1 VAGTDDNPIV
11 YPELEMPKNVRR
23 QKITI
28 WSRGVALDGDIYGP
42 DDLADDEKVP
52 AVVLSHGIGG
62 DKNTTGRYAAKF
74 AEARM
79 MALTF
84 THASWGDSRGQLLAS
99 ERQAN
104 VESGQVFEARVTEVR
119 DLLDPL
125 DWVDSFRACI
135 DYIVGEPQVDVD
147 RIGAWGTSYGGGT
160 ALYATAIDN
169 RVKALSIQVPAVFN
183 LPASLSELACQ
194 RATQI
199 ARGEFDAVRQSED
212 RLPRLVGTPHLAR
225 MAQYHVGDKVR
236 DVTVPTLILDAA
248 NEEMFNIAESG
259 GRAHKILTDR
269 GVDTYYEVLPD
280 IDHYGIYFGGFN
292 RGNAL
297 ALEWFQKHL

>member
-1 VAGTDDNPIV
+1 MAGTDDDPIT
-11 YPELEMPKNVRR
+11 YPELEIPENVRR
-23 QKITI
+23 RKITI
-28 WSRGVALDGDIYGP
+28 WSRGVALDGDVFGP
-42 DDLADDEKVP
+42 VDLSDDEKIP

-62 DKNTTGRYAAKF
+62 DKNTTERYAAKF

-84 THASWGDSRGQLLAS
+84 THASWGDSRGQLLAL
-99 ERQAN
+99 ERQEN
-104 VESGQVFEARVTEVR
+104 VKSRQIFEARVTEVR
-119 DLLDPL
+119 DLLDPI

-135 DYIVGEPQVDVD
+135 DYIVGEPHVDVN

-160 ALYATAIDN
+160 ALYVTAIDN

-183 LPASLSELACQ
+183 LPASMSELASQ

-199 ARGEFDAVRQSED
+199 ARGEFDAVPQSED
-212 RLPRLVGTPHLAR
+212 QLPSLNGTPHFAR
-225 MAQYHVGDKVR
+225 MAQYHVGDKVH

-259 GRAHKILTDR
+259 GRAHQILKDK
-269 GVDTYYEVLPD
+269 GVDTHYEVLPD
-280 IDHYGIYFGGFN
+280 IDHYGIYFGGFD
-292 RGNAL
+292 RGSAL
-297 ALEWFQKHL
+297 ALEWFQRHL